1 MGKGYYEAHI
11 PIPYLEFIWDMLHVG
26 STWYRS
32 SSIPTFVGDAS
43 WLVVVRSCRWVV
55 DEELRATS
63 GEHGS
68 TQHRLTWMEDDLSWR
83 FGVVIRRA
91 LPNSLIYALCFPK
104 KLIHMHFSK
113 TLFITSWCR
122 IARTMVLRLALLIV
136 DATGARDGEATTA
149 MPWGGKT
156 NRLP

>member
-1 MGKGYYEAHI
+1 VGYAEVGMGKGYYEAHI

-63 GEHGS
+63 GERGS

-104 KLIHMHFSK
+104 KN
-113 TLFITSWCR
+113 LFICTSQKPYSLPHDAGSRGQWFWD
-122 IARTMVLRLALLIV
+122 LLS
-136 DATGARDGEATTA
+136 
-149 MPWGGKT
+149 
-156 NRLP
+156 